1 MQDLETTLQALF
13 AHYAIERTR
22 SSTAGLKLQ
31 RFKQMLYE
39 ADVAVDLKTTELV
52 FLGESRHRGVLDF
65 EGFLN
70 TLPRLCEY
78 LWPEMPSKAALQALV
93 TQRLYPL
100 AQRLQA
106 REEASEDWGE
116 ELVPALRAFLPVL
129 QDIYQAYFQWEL
141 SSSSQL
147 PLIKQKSQE
156 ALQLLMRDFDV
167 CPLLI
172 TKATQLAIW
181 RESGEQVARSFQE
194 AVQEDLGK
202 VFRLSNL
209 VQVLFKTAQAAYRE
223 EPVGPTEK
231 WVMLMERMEL
241 SQGFTALKKKGSR
254 KGLSRAATAA
264 VLDFNLSSTL
274 KSQPSQQ
281 EAQDSDP
288 LFLQAVEPSLSQ
300 LQALFQYYCELGDP
314 SNSKLQSA
322 KFLRLLKDANLVK
335 ITRGPTDF
343 DMLEAHR
350 REEVPMITK
359 VEADLLFTKL
369 VSKREGAMDFP
380 HFLKALEVLAIRTN
394 PNTDHRDSY
403 AAFLAHFEGLNAQ
416 GLGGDSSYAE
426 RLLDLLQEEDV
437 QACVDCL
444 QRSLGYFYSLY
455 ADSKGQMSLS
465 AFLKFLR
472 DFGLFPDICSK
483 GKLAQIHTA
492 LARAQSSL
500 PSPPPSSLFLDL
512 RTCIDALIL
521 LANDIEY
528 ASPQPS
534 TVEKICT
541 LAERMNQSEGP
552 VNALR
557 RYSQRR
563 VTSEA
568 QDLLQPLK
576 TRFPHFFV
584 KQTYARSSF
593 RSLMLSS

>member
-1 MQDLETTLQALF
+1 MQDLEATLQALF

-22 SSTAGLKLQ
+22 PSTAGLKLQ
-31 RFKQMLYE
+31 RFKQMLAE
-39 ADVAVDLKTTELV
+39 ADLGVDLKTIELV

-70 TLPRLCEY
+70 SLPRLCEY
-78 LWPEMPSKAALQALV
+78 LWPDMLPRAALQALV

-106 REEASEDWGE
+106 REETEDWDE
-116 ELVPALRAFLPVL
+116 ELVPALRAFLPAL
-129 QDIYQAYFQWEL
+129 QDIYQGYFQWEL
-141 SSSSQL
+141 SPSSQL

-181 RESGEQVARSFQE
+181 RESGEQVARPFQE

-209 VQVLFKTAQAAYRE
+209 VQVLYRTAQAAYRE

-231 WVMLMERMEL
+231 WVMLVDRMEL

-264 VLDFNLSSTL
+264 VLDSNLSNTL

-288 LFLQAVEPSLSQ
+288 LFLQAVESSLPQ
-300 LQALFQYYCELGDP
+300 LQALFQHYCELGDP
-314 SNSKLQSA
+314 TNSKLQSA
-322 KFLRLLKDANLVK
+322 KFLRLLRDANLVK
-335 ITRGPTDF
+335 VTRGPTDF
-343 DMLEAHR
+343 DMLEVHR
-350 REEVPMITK
+350 REEEPMITK
-359 VEADLLFTKL
+359 VEADILFTKL

-380 HFLKALEVLAIRTN
+380 HFLKALEALAIRAN
-394 PNTDHRDSY
+394 PNSDPRDSY
-403 AAFLAHFEGLNAQ
+403 AAFLAHFDGLNAQ
-416 GLGGDSSYAE
+416 GLGDSSYAE

-483 GKLAQIHTA
+483 GKLAQIHSA

-500 PSPPPSSLFLDL
+500 PSPPPSSLCLDL

-534 TVEKICT
+534 VVEKICT

-552 VNALR
+552 VSALR
-557 RYSQRR
+557 KYSQRR

-576 TRFPHFFV
+576 TRFPHFFT
-584 KQTYARSSF
+584 KQTYTRASF